1 MSVEVR
7 KRPVDNFSLASK
19 RRATVQ
25 STNPKDGNGLSECFK
40 TVSTSLY
47 VSLAPVHLQDPINGI
62 KQQHLDPL
70 IMTYFV
76 KAKGIVV
83 AYSNIKF
90 LENNYNNEDS
100 AYSLAK
106 IEGSSPFTF
115 LWISVDFLCWCPE
128 VGDVLEGD
136 IYMQTPSHIGLLICD
151 TFNAS
156 IKKYNIPNT
165 WAFVPNQIDEV
176 SSDDKKTFGH
186 WVDESETKVEG
197 KLQFTI
203 KAIHTTGRIVSVEGT
218 LITPGEERNA
228 QPVYKERLETKST
241 GKHMK
246 FADDEVI
253 TTAEIAEPEEN
264 DELPAYIKD
273 SDDEDS
279 GSDDNKVVNKSDLDE
294 DKIESD

>member
-1 MSVEVR
+1 M
-7 KRPVDNFSLASK
+7 
-19 RRATVQ
+19 
-25 STNPKDGNGLSECFK
+25 
-40 TVSTSLY
+40 
-47 VSLAPVHLQDPINGI
+47 
-62 KQQHLDPL
+62 
-70 IMTYFV
+70 
-76 KAKGIVV
+76 
-83 AYSNIKF
+83 
-90 LENNYNNEDS
+90 
-100 AYSLAK
+100 
-106 IEGSSPFTF
+106 
-115 LWISVDFLCWCPE
+115 DFLCWCPE

-165 WAFVPNQIDEV
+165 WSFVPNQIDEV
-176 SSDDKKTFGH
+176 SSDDRKTFGH

-218 LITPGEERNA
+218 LIRPGEERNA

-253 TTAEIAEPEEN
+253 TTTEIAEPDEN

-279 GSDDNKVVNKSDLDE
+279 GSDDNKVVNKSDSDE